1 MTGRIKLLKNG
12 VPIDEANEPSIEY
25 QYDTPG
31 EFDAKCGTFGLDNY
45 QLPNKQCPDKFVC
58 YDNTTADAALVQYA
72 TCIDAMNC
80 AMLAGMTT
88 GYSTNSPVALFIHQM
103 VPHHQNAVNMAK
115 VLLHQNILVCD
126 DLTNRK
132 DPDCLMEFILRDIV
146 NTQNFQIQLMLAI
159 LEQKNFPK
167 TSDCVVEISTMRM
180 IEDSSNDTTGTSSSV
195 MVLPRMA
202 TVVLVLLSSSWIL

>member
-12 VPIDEANEPSIEY
+12 AAIDEANEPSIEY
-25 QYDTPG
+25 RYDTPG

-45 QLPNKQCPDKFVC
+45 QLPNNQCPDKFVC
-58 YDNTTADAALVQYA
+58 FDNTTDAALVQYA

-88 GYSTNSPVALFIHQM
+88 GYSANSPVALFIHQM

-115 VLLHQNILVCD
+115 VLLHQNTLVCD
-126 DLTNRK
+126 DLTNED
-132 DPDCLMEFILRDIV
+132 DPDCHMEAILRDII
-146 NTQNFQIQLMLAI
+146 NTQNFQIQGMLAI

-167 TSDCVVEISTMRM
+167 TSDCMVEISTIRM
-180 IEDSSNDTTGTSSSV
+180 IEDSSNNTTGTSSSV
-195 MVLPRMA
+195 MLLPRMA
-202 TVVLVLLSSSWIL
+202 TVVLALLSSSWIL